1 MVIDLRTPRFK
12 LFFCTTNQ
20 PCTRG
25 YIEKSEKGLPRTVS
39 LDKVQVLNCLSN
51 LAFLDKPVGV
61 EEDVAEGSA
70 ALCTDDMLEVEVAR
84 FRARLRGGMA
94 NARENLC

>member
-1 MVIDLRTPRFK
+1 M
-12 LFFCTTNQ
+12 
-20 PCTRG
+20 
-25 YIEKSEKGLPRTVS
+25 
-39 LDKVQVLNCLSN
+39 QVLNCLSN

-84 FRARLRGGMA
+84 FRARLRGSMA

>member
-1 MVIDLRTPRFK
+1 M
-12 LFFCTTNQ
+12 FFCTTNQ